1 MPDKY
6 LEMCRFSRRGPQGH
20 FYGSPIASYE
30 EPGSGSS
37 GIILGVSFPRARASI
52 CPCKN
57 IFAKSARSARFH
69 RRI

>member
-20 FYGSPIASYE
+20 FYGSPIESNGLPIE
-30 EPGSGSS
+30 SSS
-37 GIILGVSFPRARASI
+37 GIILGVSFPRAGASI

-57 IFAKSARSARFH
+57 ILAKSARSARFH